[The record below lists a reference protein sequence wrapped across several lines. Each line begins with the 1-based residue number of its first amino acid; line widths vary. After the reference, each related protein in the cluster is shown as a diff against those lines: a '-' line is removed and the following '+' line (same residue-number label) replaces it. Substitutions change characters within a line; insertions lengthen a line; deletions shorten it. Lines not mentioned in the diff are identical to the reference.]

1 MEALMGQ
8 LQHYRREIRAA
19 LAGMRGLSP
28 EERGI
33 YNTVLDLIYDHD
45 GAVDDDEGFITYWC
59 ECDAPAWRRVRQ
71 RLVALGKL
79 YAVNGTLRNPRADRE
94 VAEALQKR
102 AMAQAAGRASG
113 RARATVS
120 CRIKGLAE
128 ADVLGAQ
135 APDRPIDV
143 ARAEARDE
151 IAAYV
156 ARLDPY
162 RVQHIVA
169 ALLQAMGYARTIVS
183 PPGPDGGTDI
193 LAFRDALG
201 SELPH
206 LRAQVKHRA
215 EPTGREDVA
224 ALRGI
229 LRPEREIGLFV
240 STGGFTSGARRE
252 AEGASHIRLV
262 DFDELIDLWIR
273 HEATLPQP
281 ARAQLNLAP
290 VFFLDM
296 PRSSPVN
303 SLVPTEAGAESHR
316 LALLPHASI
325 AVPADCRRS
334 E

>member
-19 LAGMRGLSP
+19 LAGVRGLSP

-71 RLVALGKL
+71 RLVVLGKL
-79 YAVNGTLRNPRADRE
+79 YAVHGTLRNPRADRE

-113 RARATVS
+113 RARAAGS
-120 CRIKGLAE
+120 CRIKDLA
-128 ADVLGAQ
+128 ATD

-143 ARAEARDE
+143 AREQARDE

-162 RVQHIVA
+162 QIQHIVA
-169 ALLQAMGYARTIVS
+169 ALLQGMGYARTMVS

-193 LAFRDALG
+193 LAYRDALG
-201 SELPH
+201 SERPH

-240 STGGFTSGARRE
+240 ATGGFTSGARRE

-303 SLVPTEAGAESHR
+303 SLVPTDAGAESHKP
-316 LALLPHASI
+316 AWLPHTSI
-325 AVPADCRRS
+325 ADPVDCRRS
-334 E
+334 G